1 MQGLFEFLNSNIR
14 TNLLVIMLLVLMSGA
29 CKSERNKYAEP
40 PPQEVIVAKPVQ
52 QEVTNYLESTG
63 TTRAVEEV
71 EVRARV
77 AGFLQSM
84 HFTPGTNVKKGDLLF
99 VIDPR
104 EYQAELDAA
113 KAELGSAY
121 AKVKRANTEY
131 KRAKR
136 LFDQKAGAEKD
147 VVKWRGERDIAQAA
161 VARAKAKVNRVK
173 LDLSYTKVTAPL
185 SGRVSRN
192 LVDIGNL
199 VGENE
204 PTLLATV
211 TDYDPMHVY
220 FNVNERDL
228 LRVMAMYRQRVKD
241 KDYNPAE
248 ESDINAEIPLFM
260 ALTNE
265 EGYPHEGIADYS
277 ESRVDPGT
285 GTLQLRGIFEN
296 PGATP
301 VLLPGL
307 FTRLRMPISKQPNAL
322 LVSER
327 AIGADQSGTFVLTV
341 NSENVV
347 EKRLIRM
354 GRLVDGLRVIEE
366 GLAPDEAVIVKGIQR
381 ARPGAKVDPK
391 SIEMTTLT
399 ASALK
404 KEKEVKKKK
413 TTQTENQE
421 NEKESQTENSKGA
434 KTVAAAE
441 EEKQ

>member
-1 MQGLFEFLNSNIR
+1 MYTKIKRPGLRNWTTALTMAFA
-14 TNLLVIMLLVLMSGA
+14 VIVLSA
-29 CKSERNKYAEP
+29 CKSQRNEYAEP
-40 PPQEVIVAKPVQ
+40 PPQAVTVATPIVQEVI
-52 QEVTNYLESTG
+52 NYLESTG

-71 EVRARV
+71 EIRARV
-77 AGFLQSM
+77 SGFLQSM
-84 HFTPGTNVKKGDLLF
+84 HFTPGTSVQKGDLLF

-104 EYQAELDAA
+104 EYQAELEAA

-121 AKVKRANTEY
+121 AQVKRATTEF

-136 LFDQKAGAEKD
+136 LFDQRAGAEKD
-147 VVKWRGERDIAQAA
+147 VVKWRGERDIARAA
-161 VARAKAKVNRVK
+161 VARAKATVNRAQ
-173 LDLSYTKVTAPL
+173 LDLGYTKVTAPL
-185 SGRVSRN
+185 SGRISRN

-211 TDYDPMHVY
+211 TDYDPMYVY
-220 FNVNERDL
+220 FNINERDL

-248 ESDINAEIPLFM
+248 ESDIKAEIPLFM

-265 EGYPHEGIADYS
+265 DGYPHEGVADYS

-307 FTRLRMPISKQPNAL
+307 FTRLRMPVSKQPNAL
-322 LVSER
+322 MVAER
-327 AIGADQSGTFVLTV
+327 AIGADQSGSYVLAVT
-341 NSENVV
+341 SDNVV
-347 EKRLIRM
+347 EKRLIRI
-354 GRLVDGLRVIEE
+354 GQLVDGLRVIEE
-366 GLAPDEAVIVKGIQR
+366 GLQPEESVVVKGILK
-381 ARPGAKVDPK
+381 ARPGARVDPK
-391 SIEMTTLT
+391 TIEMATLT

-404 KEKEVKKKK
+404 KEKEANKEKRADKEMK
-413 TTQTENQE
+413 TQSETQEKNNGTGQKELK
-421 NEKESQTENSKGA
+421 NED
-434 KTVAAAE
+434 
-441 EEKQ
+441 

>member
-1 MQGLFEFLNSNIR
+1 MYTKIKRPGLRNWTTALTMAFA
-14 TNLLVIMLLVLMSGA
+14 VIVLSA
-29 CKSERNKYAEP
+29 CKSQRNEYAEP
-40 PPQEVIVAKPVQ
+40 PPQAVTVATPIVQEVI
-52 QEVTNYLESTG
+52 NYLESTG

-71 EVRARV
+71 EIRARV
-77 AGFLQSM
+77 SGFLQSM
-84 HFTPGTNVKKGDLLF
+84 HFTPGTSVQKGDLLF

-104 EYQAELDAA
+104 EYQAELEAA

-121 AKVKRANTEY
+121 AQVKRATTEF

-136 LFDQKAGAEKD
+136 LFDQRAGAEKD
-147 VVKWRGERDIAQAA
+147 VVKWRGERDIARAA
-161 VARAKAKVNRVK
+161 VARAKATVNRAQ
-173 LDLSYTKVTAPL
+173 LDLGYTKVTAPL
-185 SGRVSRN
+185 SGRISRN

-211 TDYDPMHVY
+211 TDYDPMYVY
-220 FNVNERDL
+220 FNINERDL

-248 ESDINAEIPLFM
+248 KSDIKAEIPLFM

-265 EGYPHEGIADYS
+265 DGYPHEGVADYS

-307 FTRLRMPISKQPNAL
+307 FTRLRMPVSKQPNAL
-322 LVSER
+322 MVAER
-327 AIGADQSGTFVLTV
+327 AIGADQSDSYVLAVT
-341 NSENVV
+341 SDNVV
-347 EKRLIRM
+347 EKRLIRISQ
-354 GRLVDGLRVIEE
+354 LVDGLRVIEE
-366 GLAPDEAVIVKGIQR
+366 GLQPEESVVVKGILK
-381 ARPGAKVDPK
+381 ARPGARVDPK
-391 SIEMTTLT
+391 TIEMATLT

-404 KEKEVKKKK
+404 KEKEANKEKRADKEMK
-413 TTQTENQE
+413 TQSETQEKNNGTGQKELK
-421 NEKESQTENSKGA
+421 NED
-434 KTVAAAE
+434 
-441 EEKQ
+441 